1 MAKTLVTAK
10 GASVQV
16 GRELGRGG
24 EGSVFEVQAIP
35 DQVAK
40 LYHKVP
46 SQEKQSKLIY
56 MASAADDQ
64 LLGYV
69 AWPLTTLHEKR
80 GGPVLG
86 FLMPKVTGKDP
97 VHQVYSPAHRRQERP
112 KAAWDFLLYA
122 ARNTAAAFEALHTH
136 GHVLGDVNQGNI
148 LVGND
153 SKVVLIDSDSF
164 QINAHGTVHFCEVGV
179 AHFTPPELQGVSS
192 FRDLTRTANHDNF
205 GLALLI
211 FHLLFG
217 GRHPFSG
224 VPLRNGVGE
233 SLEGDIKAFRFAYA
247 RDAKARGIAAPPNS
261 LGLNIV
267 SDSMATM
274 FEAAFT
280 ERGASGQRPSANQ
293 WKIAL
298 DVLRGRLRKCGQSA
312 MHVYPDHLS
321 TCPWCALEKQAVF
334 YFIDLEATIATT
346 TPGNFVLTQ
355 VWALIEAVQP
365 PPPLTVPSPA
375 SFNLTATP
383 LPPNIPGSAT
393 AMVQRVGVVFIAL
406 LAFAAMPKAFL
417 FIAIAAAI
425 GWGMAGAAGSTER
438 EQERRKRKQVRD
450 EAQREFD
457 ALVMRAKTE
466 IGPEGFSNRKEAL
479 KKLRDEYQRLP
490 EEEKRQLD
498 LLNSTAH
505 DRQKLKYLERF
516 FIDNADIPGVGPT
529 RKATLRSFGIE
540 TAADVKRDRIIRI
553 KGFGDS
559 LTRALTDWRA
569 SCERRFV
576 FNPMTAVTEA
586 DKNAVRGKIASRR
599 AAIASSLSS
608 GAGDLQRFRHMA
620 LAKLAAFQPQL
631 EVASRKLAQAEKDLA
646 LL

>member
-1 MAKTLVTAK
+1 MAKTLVTSK

-16 GRELGRGG
+16 GREIGRGG
-24 EGSVFEVQAIP
+24 EGSVFEVQANS

-40 LYHKVP
+40 LYHKVL
-46 SQEKQSKLIY
+46 SQEKQSKLTY
-56 MASAADDQ
+56 MASTADDK
-64 LLGYV
+64 LLSYV
-69 AWPLTTLHEKR
+69 AWPLTTLHERR

-97 VHQVYSPAHRRQERP
+97 IHQVYSPAHRRQERP
-112 KAAWDFLLYA
+112 KAAWDYLLYV

-136 GHVLGDVNQGNI
+136 GHVLGDVNQGNV

-164 QINAHGTVHFCEVGV
+164 QINANGTIHFCEVGV

-192 FRDLTRTANHDNF
+192 FRGMTRTANHDNF

-224 VPLRNGVGE
+224 VPLRKGVGE

-247 RDAKARGIAAPPNS
+247 RDAQARGIAAPPNS
-261 LGLNIV
+261 IGLSIV
-267 SDSMATM
+267 PDSMAAM

-280 ERGASGQRPSANQ
+280 ERGVSGHRPSANQ
-293 WKIAL
+293 WKLAL
-298 DVLRGRLRKCGQSA
+298 DSLRGGLRKCNQST

-321 TCPWCALEKQAVF
+321 TCPWCALERQAVF
-334 YFIDLEATIATT
+334 YFIDIEAAITT
-346 TPGNFVLTQ
+346 TAPGNFVLAQ

-365 PPPLTVPSPA
+365 PSPLTIPSPA

-383 LPPNIPGSAT
+383 LPPNIPGT
-393 AMVQRVGVVFIAL
+393 AMATLQRVGVVVLAL

-417 FIAIAAAI
+417 FIAVAAVI
-425 GWGMAGAAGSTER
+425 GWGMAGSAGSAER
-438 EQERRKRKQVRD
+438 EQERRKRKQARD
-450 EAQREFD
+450 EAQRELD
-457 ALVMRAKTE
+457 ALVMRAKAE
-466 IGPEGFSNRKEAL
+466 VGPEGFANKKEAL

-505 DRQKLKYLERF
+505 DRQKSKFLERF
-516 FIDNADIPGVGPT
+516 FIDSAEIPGVGPT

-559 LTRALTDWRA
+559 LTRALMDWRA

-599 AAIASSLSS
+599 TAIASSLS
-608 GAGDLQRFRHMA
+608 GGVGELQRFRQMA
-620 LAKLAAFQPQL
+620 VARVAAFQPQI
-631 EVASRKLAQAEKDLA
+631 ENAARKLAQAEKDLA